1 MKRYPFRLFEGNTC
15 LAILLMLVVFCLFSH
30 NCFAKTRGVTND
42 EVRIGIVPDLSGPSA
57 DGVRKYIW
65 ALERYFKEIN
75 REGGVHGRKIRLFI
89 QDGKY
94 NPSIAL
100 SAFKKLVLKKKV
112 FAMVANT
119 GSGMVKAQLPLIQ
132 KYKVPLIAPA
142 VQSGWTSNPPKKYIF
157 STMLSMGYCARVLI
171 DYVVNE
177 LEDKQPRMGVCYM
190 DTEMGQEALREI
202 NEHVSMYGF
211 KIVTSVS
218 FMPGS
223 IDLSGQLAKLK
234 AAGVDYVMVCAVNRG
249 SAYACKEAA
258 KLDWK
263 PQFMF
268 PGVGSSEH
276 IFTLGRESMF
286 YGKPPVGSAEY
297 LPVSADSE
305 AKKLCL
311 KWIKE
316 EGLDEKDLV
325 TKTLYGV
332 TYGKTLVEGLRLAGK
347 DLTTESQVKG
357 MEKINNFENGC
368 QAPVTFGTNIRQGV
382 TKVVVYKGVPGGE
395 DGIGRWEIVK
405 PWTEPMK
412 NSGRLSDNAVEK

>member
-1 MKRYPFRLFEGNTC
+1 METFDLFKSVRTKFLIFFILILLTC
-15 LAILLMLVVFCLFSH
+15 LMSKIGH
-30 NCFAKTRGVTND
+30 AKTRGVTAD

-57 DGVRKYIW
+57 DGVRKYVW
-65 ALERYFKEIN
+65 ALKRYFNEIN
-75 REGGVHGRKIRLFI
+75 NQGGVHGRKIRLYV

-119 GSGMVKAQLPLIQ
+119 GSGMVKAQLPLIE

-142 VQSGWTSNPPKKYIF
+142 VQSEWTSNPPKKYIF
-157 STMLSMGYCARVLI
+157 ATMLSMGYCARILI
-171 DYVVNE
+171 DYVVHD
-177 LEDKQPRMGVCYM
+177 LADKSPRIGVCFM

-202 NEHVSMYGF
+202 KDHVAMYGF
-211 KIVTSVS
+211 EIVTAVS

-223 IDLSGQLAKLK
+223 IDLSGQIAKLK
-234 AAGVDYVMVCAVNRG
+234 AANVNYIVVCAVNRG

-276 IFTLGRESMF
+276 IFTLGREAMF
-286 YGKPPVGSAEY
+286 YGKPPIGAAEY

-305 AKKLCL
+305 AKNLCL

-316 EGLDEKDLV
+316 EGLDEKEMV

-332 TYGKTLVEGLRLAGK
+332 TYGKTMVEGLKLAGK
-347 DLTTESQVKG
+347 DLTVESFIKG
-357 MEKINNFENGC
+357 MERIQNFENGA
-368 QAPVTFGTNIRQGV
+368 QAPVTFGPDNRQGV
-382 TKVVVYKGVPGGE
+382 TKAVVYRGVPGGD
-395 DGIGRWEIVK
+395 DGIGRWELVK
-405 PWTEPMK
+405 PWTEPRK
-412 NSGRLSDNAVEK
+412 AGDQ